1 MDRLQ
6 FKKNGVAY
14 TPTVAVGEDLRLQFD
29 LSNITISQNPVDF
42 TEPGGSVTVTLK
54 SGGMIL
60 FEKALTSAD
69 TTQWSFVMTP
79 TETANAFRDLE
90 KPQAISLILQTTH
103 TVLDINR
110 FRFGTIE
117 VHEAIA

>member
-6 FKKNGVAY
+6 FKKNGAAY

-29 LSNITISQNPVDF
+29 LSNITIAQNPVDF

-54 SGGMIL
+54 LGDMIL

-69 TTQWSFVMTP
+69 TAQWSFVMTP

-90 KPQAISLILQTTH
+90 KPLAINLILQTTH